1 MPSPASAAFDGI
13 ARDVARFSSE
23 RQEVKNVL
31 YGELSP
37 SQPSINV
44 LERWRVFLYAR
55 IAL

>member
-37 SQPSINV
+37 FQPSINV